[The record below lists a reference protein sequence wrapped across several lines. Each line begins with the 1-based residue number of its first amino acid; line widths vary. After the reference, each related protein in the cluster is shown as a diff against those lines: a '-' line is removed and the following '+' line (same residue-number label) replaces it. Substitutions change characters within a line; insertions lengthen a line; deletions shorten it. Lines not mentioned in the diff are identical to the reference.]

1 MVHLQ
6 LHILYNRLSKKLCK
20 EGVRVNMIYLDNN
33 ATTKVLQEV
42 TDDMMKYLT
51 QYYGNPSSKYYE
63 LADISKKA
71 VEKARTQVA
80 LLFDCEPDEVV
91 FTSGASE
98 SNNFILKGIADIQ
111 IKNKN
116 HIITTK
122 VEHASVLET
131 LRYLETKGFYVT
143 YLDVNK
149 DGTVD
154 INDIENHI
162 TPNTF
167 LVSVMWV
174 NNELGSINNIKA
186 IANICKNSG
195 VFLHVDATQAVGK
208 VDVSIPDGVN
218 FVSMSAHKIYG
229 PKGSGVAIIKKD
241 SFGVPIRLTPL
252 IHGGEQ
258 ENNYRAGTLC
268 VHNIVGLGKACE
280 IVLRDFE
287 SNQKR
292 LIEQEFF
299 LVNLLQE
306 KLGGSIVFNST
317 FNGNKVPGVINF
329 QIKDVK
335 NVIFLSKISK
345 FVAASSGS
353 ACSITHPSYTLK
365 AIGLSDK
372 QISESVRFSLSP
384 YENIKPLEDI
394 L

>member
-1 MVHLQ
+1 
-6 LHILYNRLSKKLCK
+6 
-20 EGVRVNMIYLDNN
+20 MIYLDNN

-42 TDDMMKYLT
+42 TNDMIKYLT

-71 VEKARTQVA
+71 VEKARRQA
-80 LLFDCEPDEVV
+80 SLLFDCEPDEVV

-111 IKNKN
+111 SKKKN

-154 INDIENHI
+154 LVDIENHI

-174 NNELGSINNIKA
+174 NNELGSINDISS
-186 IANICKNSG
+186 IAKTCKNNEI
-195 VFLHVDATQAVGK
+195 FLHVDATQAVGK
-208 VDVSIPDGVN
+208 IDVSLPEGVN

-229 PKGSGVAIIKKD
+229 PKGAGVAIIKKD
-241 SFGVPIRLTPL
+241 NFGVPIRLTPL

-258 ENNYRAGTLC
+258 ENNYRAGTLS

-287 SNQKR
+287 RNQKK
-292 LIEQEFF
+292 LGEQELF
-299 LVNLLQE
+299 LVNLLKK
-306 KLGGSIVFNST
+306 KLGSSIVFNST
-317 FNGNKVPGVINF
+317 FNSNKVPGVINF

-335 NVIFLSKISK
+335 NVIFLNKISK

-384 YENIKPLEDI
+384 YENIESLETI

>member
-1 MVHLQ
+1 
-6 LHILYNRLSKKLCK
+6 
-20 EGVRVNMIYLDNN
+20 MIYLDNN

-42 TDDMMKYLT
+42 TNDMIKYLT

-71 VEKARTQVA
+71 VEKARRQA
-80 LLFDCEPDEVV
+80 SLLFDCEPDEVV

-111 IKNKN
+111 SKKKN

-154 INDIENHI
+154 LIDIENHI

-174 NNELGSINNIKA
+174 NNELGSINDISS
-186 IANICKNSG
+186 IAKTCKKNEI
-195 VFLHVDATQAVGK
+195 FLHVDATQAVGK
-208 VDVSIPDGVN
+208 IDVSLPEGVN

-229 PKGSGVAIIKKD
+229 PKGAGVAIIKKD
-241 SFGVPIRLTPL
+241 KFGVPIRLTPL

-258 ENNYRAGTLC
+258 ENNYRAGTLS

-287 SNQKR
+287 RNQKR
-292 LIEQEFF
+292 LREQELF
-299 LVNLLQE
+299 LVNLLKK
-306 KLGGSIVFNST
+306 KLGSSIAFNSS

-335 NVIFLSKISK
+335 NVIFLNKISK

-384 YENIKPLEDI
+384 YENIESLETI